1 MALTPITLF
10 VGEGVIGLDFVLDG
24 NPYSHWSAPFVV
36 DPSRNHIAERIASH
50 TFVIGLMYPS
60 WRIRDAPIA

>member
-10 VGEGVIGLDFVLDG
+10 VSKGVVGLDFVLNG

-50 TFVIGLMYPS
+50 TFVIAASMPLVRS
-60 WRIRDAPIA
+60 